1 MNCIYI
7 TPSFLQPPVP
17 DNYYEKLLFNDILK
31 DKIITED
38 SFDKLHFISK
48 NFKITGISDT
58 KGNCS
63 FMVDRLT
70 NKIWI
75 SDKKKKQLKVDFE
88 NNMMMT
94 SAHIIVDYE

>member
-1 MNCIYI
+1 MNCLGF
-7 TPSFLQPPVP
+7 TPSFLGPVVS
-17 DNYYEKLLFNDILK
+17 DDYYNNLLFNDILK

-70 NKIWI
+70 NKIRI
-75 SDKKKKQLKVDFE
+75 SDEKKKQLKVDFE